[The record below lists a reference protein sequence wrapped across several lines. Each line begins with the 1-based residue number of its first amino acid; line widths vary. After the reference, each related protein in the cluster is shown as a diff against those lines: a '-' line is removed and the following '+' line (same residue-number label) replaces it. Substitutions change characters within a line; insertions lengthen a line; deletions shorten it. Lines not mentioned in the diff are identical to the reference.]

1 MRRSEASVAP
11 RLRRQRPDQKDMGEK
26 GGRTK
31 GGRTKTSGQMRKV
44 KAGPLRSKFSWDP
57 DSFCSDSEG
66 SGVSDGVDRAVTS
79 LVPVVVDLT
88 GETERLV
95 QVSGA
100 QSQQDVVLLSS
111 GEEGQI
117 RPLELV
123 KYRRNS
129 EDPVGKVFLPLQ
141 SLAEDTLETL
151 RLKNKASGRN
161 LVSDSVGM
169 SLIERRDS
177 WDSQSDETNAEGSV
191 VSGPSSP
198 HSVLSSLRCR
208 DCRTL
213 FTKIRR
219 QGPPKTRK
227 RDYDPASLSC
237 DEWLLIKTW
246 HPQRRRQ
253 ERGRLWAHL
262 KRIRKLVLELS
273 GCAVNNTVTCSRP
286 HVFLQRN
293 LRRCRR
299 MTSKSKAKPQQRR
312 RPRKKILWPP
322 LGSRRRV
329 KRKMFERDDSLDQLF
344 PLDHN
349 AREDQPVSSD
359 DHSESQKQETVLKHS
374 VSDVTGVPDRPE
386 GTRRELKFEDPLSAL
401 PIESQK
407 PQQGIIGKNR
417 GRRKTHTGQTDLPVN
432 DLDYSRA
439 KSMLCGD
446 PDEFRTPPD
455 LSILE
460 SKVVR
465 KSHSSFFSSGNS
477 SSAVQR
483 GSFRSM
489 LVAVEKSHNR
499 IIKESHS

>member
-1 MRRSEASVAP
+1 MRRSGASVPP
-11 RLRRQRPDQKDMGEK
+11 RLRRQKPDQSDVKTSPEKDV
-26 GGRTK
+26 
-31 GGRTKTSGQMRKV
+31 RTKTSRRMRKV
-44 KAGPLRSKFSWDP
+44 KAGPLRNKFNP

-79 LVPVVVDLT
+79 PVPVLVDLT
-88 GETERLV
+88 GEPERLV
-95 QVSGA
+95 EVGGA
-100 QSQQDVVLLSS
+100 QNQQDVVLLSS

-117 RPLELV
+117 RRLELV
-123 KYRRNS
+123 KFGRSS
-129 EDPVGKVFLPLQ
+129 EDPVGKVVLPPQ
-141 SLAEDTLETL
+141 SLAEDTLKTI
-151 RLKNKASGRN
+151 RLKNEASGRN
-161 LVSDSVGM
+161 PLSDSIGTI
-169 SLIERRDS
+169 LIER
-177 WDSQSDETNAEGSV
+177 WDSQSDEASAEGSV
-191 VSGPSSP
+191 VSGPGSP

-219 QGPPKTRK
+219 QRPPKTRK

-246 HPQRRRQ
+246 HPKRRRQ
-253 ERGRLWAHL
+253 ERGKLWTHL

-273 GCAVNNTVTCSRP
+273 GCAMKNTVTCSRP

-299 MTSKSKAKPQQRR
+299 MTSDSKAKPRQRR

-329 KRKMFERDDSLDQLF
+329 KRKTFERDDSLDQLF
-344 PLDHN
+344 PLDLTASNN
-349 AREDQPVSSD
+349 ARQDQPASRD
-359 DHSESQKQETVLKHS
+359 DRSEPQEQERVLKH
-374 VSDVTGVPDRPE
+374 VVRDFTGVPDLPE
-386 GTRRELKFEDPLSAL
+386 GTRRELRFEDLLSAL

-407 PQQGIIGKNR
+407 PQQGILQRNR
-417 GRRKTHTGQTDLPVN
+417 GRRKTNTSQTDLPAN
-432 DLDYSRA
+432 ELDYSRA
-439 KSMLCGD
+439 KNLLCGD
-446 PDEFRTPPD
+446 SDEFRTPTD
-455 LSILE
+455 LSTLE

-465 KSHSSFFSSGNS
+465 KSHSSSFFSSGNS
-477 SSAVQR
+477 FSAEQR

-489 LVAVEKSHNR
+489 LAAVEKSHNR